1 MVGVVYMPSEYVDY
15 EMTSQI
21 FSPDQLTLAP
31 FVAGTLREII
41 LSLEFAKF
49 PKSSRRK
56 IEHLSFLIHLQ
67 IRFDNFPL
75 IYKLHR
81 DILEDINSG
90 NAKWN
95 DTDFFL
101 KAEENILGV
110 LNRHQPAPEDVS
122 SMRDLEHLTE
132 DNDISKEEL
141 AGEEAHPG
149 EVQDLKD
156 EDTPRQE
163 DLQHLETEDMLDMD
177 RVEEVLADLED
188 PDDIEDVESE
198 TEDIPRVYEECSI
211 CQERV
216 EIVSKRSMS
225 SHIKLKHS
233 TKFYCPYCNASKCSG
248 VLMLRHIEREHVGAA
263 PRPVLCTTCGDVSTG
278 FNQYLQHIKIHSV
291 VTCQV
296 CSKQFSDTARYK
308 RHYAVCHAVG
318 RDEVCPYCGKKYKHL
333 KSHIYAAHTERE
345 ADQCTVCEFSSHIPG
360 SVANHLRRVH
370 SKPEVCQVCHKTV
383 KDLKRHLRRKVCFV
397 KEESERR
404 KHNCTQCEKVFT
416 QKFHL
421 ERHIN
426 SVHLKTRSHFCT
438 QCSYKTTNNFNLNI
452 HIKRIHERKELRTD
466 CPFCCK
472 QVYNID
478 FHIKAYH
485 QEEML
490 SSVGLE
496 VQDV

>member
-1 MVGVVYMPSEYVDY
+1 MPSEYVDY

-110 LNRHQPAPEDVS
+110 LNRHQPAQEDVS
-122 SMRDLEHLTE
+122 SLRDLEHLTEE

-141 AGEEAHPG
+141 VGEEAPPG

-156 EDTPRQE
+156 EDTPQQE

-188 PDDIEDVESE
+188 PEDIEDVESE

-333 KSHIYAAHTERE
+333 KSHIYARTLSGRPTSAP
-345 ADQCTVCEFSSHIPG
+345 C
-360 SVANHLRRVH
+360 ANSARTFLAAWQTTSDGFIV
-370 SKPEVCQVCHKTV
+370 S
-383 KDLKRHLRRKVCFV
+383 LKFV
-397 KEESERR
+397 KFATRPSKISSDICAAKSVLSKRSRSGGSTTVLSVRKSLHKSFIWNDISTAFILKLGLTSVLSVRTRR
-404 KHNCTQCEKVFT
+404 QTTSISTFT
-416 QKFHL
+416 
-421 ERHIN
+421 
-426 SVHLKTRSHFCT
+426 
-438 QCSYKTTNNFNLNI
+438 
-452 HIKRIHERKELRTD
+452 
-466 CPFCCK
+466 
-472 QVYNID
+472 
-478 FHIKAYH
+478 
-485 QEEML
+485 
-490 SSVGLE
+490 
-496 VQDV
+496 